1 MTDEHIEQS
10 YTADNRSTVKLSM
23 LKAATVEIT
32 WDSLDVFA
40 TATLDEAI
48 LGELILRFLMVI
60 LTHF

>member
-1 MTDEHIEQS
+1 
-10 YTADNRSTVKLSM
+10 M

-40 TATLDEAI
+40 TAILDEAI